1 MKKVSEVLD
10 ERPVST
16 YAGSEKTLAAVIQE
30 IEQHPE
36 LGPKYAKDFDPFHD
50 AMTFNAWKR
59 QGYQV
64 AKGAK
69 AIKSPI
75 FVETEDP
82 ETGEK
87 KTIRRTVNLF
97 HRTQVHSISQVSNKQ
112 PV

>member
-16 YAGSEKTLAAVIQE
+16 YAGSKKTLEAVIEE
-30 IEQHPE
+30 IKQHPE

-50 AMTFNAWKR
+50 AMTFGAWQR

-64 AKGAK
+64 SKGAR

-75 FVETEDP
+75 FVEITDG
-82 ETGEK
+82 ETGQP
-87 KTIRRTVNLF
+87 KTIRKTVNLF
-97 HRTQVHSISQVSNKQ
+97 HRSQVTTIRPIKRK
-112 PV
+112 

>member
-1 MKKVSEVLD
+1 MKKIKEVID

-16 YAGSEKTLAAVIQE
+16 YAGSPKTLAAVIE
-30 IEQHPE
+30 NIKSHPE

-64 AKGAK
+64 SKGAT
-69 AIKSPI
+69 AIQSPI
-75 FVETEDP
+75 FVETEDS
-82 ETGEK
+82 ETGER

-97 HRTQVHSISQVSNKQ
+97 HRTQVQ
-112 PV
+112 PIN